1 MGGGGHEGQKP
12 PTSKMGSG
20 SSDSASPLGMVSFRM
35 VRFGYMQILD
45 TGQSLPDTVDS
56 HIEIQRIP
64 RRGHGL
70 YAKVDIVHGQGV
82 YRLLHKED

>member
-20 SSDSASPLGMVSFRM
+20 SSDSASPLDVVSFRM

-45 TGQSLPDTVDS
+45 SGQPMSDTVDS
-56 HIEIQRIP
+56 HIEIQ
-64 RRGHGL
+64 
-70 YAKVDIVHGQGV
+70 
-82 YRLLHKED
+82 